1 MKFPIPLDRLA
12 VSFSRSGGP
21 GGQNVNKVSS
31 RVELRFELASAG
43 WIPPR
48 GRARLAEL
56 FPSRLTTAGEFRVV
70 SSRFRDQG
78 QNLRDCQEKLSEMI
92 LAALKRPRPR
102 IATRPGRSSVER
114 RLREKKQR
122 GQRKKD
128 RAEGSERDS
137 SD

>member
-1 MKFPIPLDRLA
+1 MKFPIPIDRIA

-31 RVELRFELASAG
+31 RVELRFALTSAD
-43 WIPPR
+43 WIPAPA
-48 GRARLAEL
+48 RARLGEL
-56 FPSRLTTAGEFRVV
+56 FPSRLTAAGEFRVV

-92 LAALKRPRPR
+92 VAALKRPRPR
-102 IATRPGRSSVER
+102 IATRPGRGSIER
-114 RLREKKQR
+114 RLQEKKRR
-122 GQRKKD
+122 GQRKRD
-128 RAEGSERDS
+128 RTERAERES